1 MGFVQQFISNF
12 LINQIH
18 AYYFPLLKDG
28 KTAIYSILYLEFYLV
43 LQGKYVET
51 TTPITQENP
60 PQRKFGTAQKAPA
73 GAVETEGPTE
83 AEGDQLLESFNNL
96 SPLVRIKKTTF
107 VLKEF
112 DGKYKN

>member
-1 MGFVQQFISNF
+1 MNF
-12 LINQIH
+12 TW
-18 AYYFPLLKDG
+18 F
-28 KTAIYSILYLEFYLV
+28 

-73 GAVETEGPTE
+73 GAVESEGPTE

-96 SPLVRIKKTTF
+96 SPLVRIKK
-107 VLKEF
+107 LQMSKKSSMEYIKI
-112 DGKYKN
+112 DN